1 MNNIANKKILLIICG
16 GISAY
21 KSLEIIR
28 LLKKKGATVKTIL
41 TKSAKE
47 FVTPLSVASLSQGKV
62 YDDLFSHEN
71 ESEMDHISLS
81 RWSDLILVAPTTAN
95 TISKLSTGS
104 SDDLASTVILA
115 SDKKIF
121 LVPAMNVRMWEH
133 LSTKENLQKLK
144 SFGYQIIGPEIGD
157 MACGEYGEGKM
168 TEPMNIINYIDDY
181 LKDIKKNKEFK
192 ALVTAGP
199 THEYIDPVR
208 YISNKSSGKQGY
220 EIAKSLKKNGFET
233 TLISGPTN
241 LDPISGVN
249 LINVSSAKEMFNATL
264 ENLPVDVAIF
274 SAAVGDYKVK
284 NKEKNKI
291 KKKEKKKIKNK
302 KKKKKK
308 KNKKKKKIKKKE
320 SIDLS
325 LEKNI
330 DILGHISKHNSLR
343 PKIVIGFAAETNN
356 LIKNSKI
363 KLAEKNCDWIIAN
376 DVSNPS
382 IGFESDFNE
391 VSIFYKNMSNEK
403 LTKMKKS
410 LLADKIVKRVISQL
424 N

>member
-1 MNNIANKKILLIICG
+1 MNNIENKKILLVICG

-28 LLKKKGATVKTIL
+28 LLKKRGATVKSIL

-47 FVTPLSVASLSQGKV
+47 FVTPLSVASLSQEKV

-81 RWSDLILVAPTTAN
+81 RWSDLILVAPATAN

-115 SDKKIF
+115 SNKDVF

-133 LSTKENLQKLK
+133 PSTKENLQKLRT
-144 SFGYQIIGPEIGD
+144 FGYTIIGPEIGD

-168 TEPMNIINYIDDY
+168 TEPLNIINYLDNY
-181 LKDIKKNKEFK
+181 LKNIKKNKNFK

-208 YISNKSSGKQGY
+208 FISNKSSGKQGY
-220 EIAKSLKKNGFET
+220 EITKSLIKNGFET

-241 LDPISGVN
+241 LNSIPGVN
-249 LINVSSAKEMFNATL
+249 LINVNSAEEMFNATL
-264 ENLPVDVAIF
+264 ESLPVDVAIF
-274 SAAVGDYKVK
+274 SAAVSDYKAR

-291 KKKEKKKIKNK
+291 KKKE
-302 KKKKKK
+302 
-308 KNKKKKKIKKKE
+308 
-320 SIDLS
+320 SMDLS

-356 LIKNSKI
+356 LIKNSKT
-363 KLAEKNCDWIIAN
+363 KLSEKNCDWIIAN
-376 DVSNPS
+376 DVSDPS

-391 VSIFYKNMSNEK
+391 VSIFYKDMNNEK
-403 LTKMKKS
+403 LPKMKKS
-410 LLADKIVKRVISQL
+410 LLAEEIVKRVVSQL

>member
-181 LKDIKKNKEFK
+181 LKGIRKNKEFK

-284 NKEKNKI
+284 NKEKD
-291 KKKEKKKIKNK
+291 
-302 KKKKKK
+302 
-308 KNKKKKKIKKKE
+308 KIKKKE
-320 SIDLS
+320 SMDLS

-391 VSIFYKNMSNEK
+391 VSIFYKNMSYEN